1 MKRIMASPEIM
12 ANLQIDVYAANRSLE
27 LYQGLSDCP
36 TMADIDDL
44 LDLFNVSDY
53 DYTGKDA
60 QL

>member
-1 MKRIMASPEIM
+1 MKYIMTGPEIM
-12 ANLQIDVYAANRSLE
+12 ANLQIDVYAGNRSLE

-36 TMADIDDL
+36 TMADIDNL

-53 DYTGKDA
+53 DYTGKDD